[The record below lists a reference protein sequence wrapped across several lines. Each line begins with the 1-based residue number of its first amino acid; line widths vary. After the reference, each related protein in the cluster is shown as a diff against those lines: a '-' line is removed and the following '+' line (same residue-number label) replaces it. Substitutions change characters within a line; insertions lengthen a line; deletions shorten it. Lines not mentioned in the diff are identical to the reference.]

1 MCAESRMSP
10 VPEAAQELPAL
21 AAQVHL
27 NFALDS
33 CAGSG
38 SRTSTPM
45 TLGAP
50 TGQ

>member
-1 MCAESRMSP
+1 MFP

-27 NFALDS
+27 NLAPDS

-38 SRTSTPM
+38 SLTSTRSMAGP
-45 TLGAP
+45 P